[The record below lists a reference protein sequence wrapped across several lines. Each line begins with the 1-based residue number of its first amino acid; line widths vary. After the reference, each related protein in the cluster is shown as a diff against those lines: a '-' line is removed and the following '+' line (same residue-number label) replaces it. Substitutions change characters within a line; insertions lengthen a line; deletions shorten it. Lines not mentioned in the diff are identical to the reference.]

1 MRAYAPVQAGYAS
14 VHISLEFPQNSVE
27 PVQTLEATK
36 IMQNNDIV
44 GIRIKDFAF
53 KNIRNYY

>member
-1 MRAYAPVQAGYAS
+1 MHGCMRAYAPVQAEGYAS

-36 IMQNNDIV
+36 IMQ
-44 GIRIKDFAF
+44 IK
-53 KNIRNYY
+53 